1 MPRTTGQP
9 MPRKTTVL
17 NAALAAVLVA
27 AAAAAPGTAP
37 APTPTP
43 TPAPAAAM
51 SGPAP
56 SPAPALRAPMTS
68 SAAVH
73 LDGSGECTYPA
84 KAIKGTP
91 WSLQRILLDRL
102 WQDTKG
108 RDSAGRPVRVAVID
122 SGVDVRNPQL
132 KGAVDVESGADLLT
146 GMTETAA
153 EAAAKGGTGGTGVRA
168 NAKDA
173 PRAPG
178 PAPSPGPSDGKA
190 DGDRKKA
197 GDKSTPKPGTPSA
210 SPSGEKKD
218 EPGKPEKSAEPSP
231 SKSPEKSPDK
241 PPEGKPEKE
250 PEKPKPDPTLD
261 LVGHGTKVAGIIAA
275 RPSPGSG
282 FVGIAPESVI
292 IPIRQNDEK
301 GTGTSRTLAQG
312 IGLAVAAGARV
323 INISQDTTKALEHDS
338 DLERAVKEAL
348 EKDVVVVASA
358 GNDGLGGDVKET
370 YPAAYKGVLAVGA
383 SDRNNERASFSQPG
397 EFVGVAAPGVEMVS
411 TVPLGGQCVD
421 NGTSFSAPYVAGVA
435 ALIRAKHPDWKQH
448 QVVAQIEQTAERV
461 TKGHDPY
468 IGWGVVDPVRAL
480 TDDAHPVDRVTA
492 AGPETRSVRAPS
504 VAPLAVGESPQQRQ
518 ERLAAYALGGAAVL
532 VATITGVAVVGREH
546 RRRRASRGL

>member
-1 MPRTTGQP
+1 MPST
-9 MPRKTTVL
+9 TTVL
-17 NAALAAVLVA
+17 NAALATLL
-27 AAAAAPGTAP
+27 AAAPVAVP
-37 APTPTP
+37 PSVPSP
-43 TPAPAAAM
+43 PAAVA
-51 SGPAP
+51 
-56 SPAPALRAPMTS
+56 SPV
-68 SAAVH
+68 AVN

-84 KAIKGTP
+84 KTIKGTP

-122 SGVDVRNPQL
+122 SGVDIRNPQL

-146 GMTETAA
+146 GMP
-153 EAAAKGGTGGTGVRA
+153 EAAAGDRTGVRA
-168 NAKDA
+168 NAQDA
-173 PRAPG
+173 PHAPAPG
-178 PAPSPGPSDGKA
+178 PSPGPSDGGKDRKT
-190 DGDRKKA
+190 DGDRKQD
-197 GDKSTPKPGTPSA
+197 GNKSTPKAGAPSA

-231 SKSPEKSPDK
+231 SKSPEKAPDK
-241 PPEGKPEKE
+241 PAEKE
-250 PEKPKPDPTLD
+250 PVKPKPDPTLD

-323 INISQDTTKALEHDS
+323 INISQDTTKALQHDS
-338 DLERAVKEAL
+338 DLERAVEEAL

-358 GNDGLGGDVKET
+358 GNDGLGGDVKKT

-383 SDRNNERASFSQPG
+383 SDRNNERAVFSQPG

-448 QVVAQIEQTAERV
+448 QVVAQIEQTAERA

-468 IGWGVVDPVRAL
+468 VGWGVVDPVRAL
-480 TDDAHPVDRVTA
+480 TDDAHPVDRVTPS
-492 AGPETRSVRAPS
+492 GPVARSVRAPS
-504 VAPLAVGESPQQRQ
+504 VAPLAVGESPQQRK
-518 ERLAAYALGGAAVL
+518 ERLATYALGGAAVL
-532 VATITGVAVVGREH
+532 VVTIAGVAVVGREH
-546 RRRRASRGL
+546 RRRRTTRGT

>member
-1 MPRTTGQP
+1 MPRT
-9 MPRKTTVL
+9 TTVL
-17 NAALAAVLVA
+17 NAALAAALVT
-27 AAAAAPGTAP
+27 AAAAAPGAAPAPMLTPADASAPVPSTAP
-37 APTPTP
+37 ALH
-43 TPAPAAAM
+43 APV
-51 SGPAP
+51 
-56 SPAPALRAPMTS
+56 TS
-68 SAAVH
+68 SAAVN
-73 LDGSGECTYPA
+73 LDGSGECTTYPA
-84 KAIKGTP
+84 KTIKGTP

-146 GMTETAA
+146 GMAEAAA
-153 EAAAKGGTGGTGVRA
+153 EAAAKGGTGVRA
-168 NAKDA
+168 NTKDA

-178 PAPSPGPSDGKA
+178 PAPSPGPSDAGKDGKA

-197 GDKSTPKPGTPSA
+197 GDKSTPKAGTPSGF
-210 SPSGEKKD
+210 PSGEKKGD
-218 EPGKPEKSAEPSP
+218 PGKPERSAEPSP

-448 QVVAQIEQTAERV
+448 QVVAQIEQTAERA

-480 TDDAHPVDRVTA
+480 TDDAHPVDRVTP
-492 AGPETRSVRAPS
+492 AGPEARSVRAPS
-504 VAPLAVGESPQQRQ
+504 VAPLAVGESPQQRK
-518 ERLAAYALGGAAVL
+518 ERLATYALGGAAVL
-532 VATITGVAVVGREH
+532 VATIAGVAVVGREH
-546 RRRRASRGL
+546 RRRRSLRGL

>member
-1 MPRTTGQP
+1 MPRTT
-9 MPRKTTVL
+9 TALTLVL
-17 NAALAAVLVA
+17 SAALTVSVTAAASA
-27 AAAAAPGTAP
+27 AAATSPTAGRGAVSP
-37 APTPTP
+37 HE
-43 TPAPAAAM
+43 
-51 SGPAP
+51 AP
-56 SPAPALRAPMTS
+56 SVP
-68 SAAVH
+68 VN

-84 KAIKGTP
+84 KPIKGTP

-108 RDSAGRPVRVAVID
+108 RDSTGRPVRVAVID
-122 SGVDVRNPQL
+122 TGVDVKNPQL
-132 KGAVDVESGADLLT
+132 KGAVDAESGADLLT
-146 GMTETAA
+146 GMP
-153 EAAAKGGTGGTGVRA
+153 EAAKDATTAGGANDGTGVRA
-168 NAKDA
+168 DAKDG
-173 PRAPG
+173 PRAPAPG
-178 PAPSPGPSDGKA
+178 PSPSPSAGAKDRRKDKSTPSPGPSPSPS
-190 DGDRKKA
+190 A
-197 GDKSTPKPGTPSA
+197 GDKNA
-210 SPSGEKKD
+210 S
-218 EPGKPEKSAEPSP
+218 GKPEKSPEPSP
-231 SKSPEKSPDK
+231 SKSPEKSPEK
-241 PPEGKPEKE
+241 PPEKE

-323 INISQDTTKALEHDS
+323 INISQDTTKALRPDS
-338 DLERAVKEAL
+338 DLELAVKDAL

-358 GNDGLGGDVKET
+358 GNDGLGGEVKET
-370 YPAAYKGVLAVGA
+370 YPAAYKGVLAVAA

-448 QVVAQIEQTAERV
+448 QVVAQIEQTAERA
-461 TKGHDPY
+461 TNGHDRY

-480 TDDAHPVDRVTA
+480 TEDAHPLDRVTP
-492 AGPETRSVRAPS
+492 AGPQARAARAPD
-504 VAPLAVGESPQQRQ
+504 VAPLAVGESPQQRK
-518 ERLAAYALGGAAVL
+518 ERLATYVLGGAAVL
-532 VATITGVAVVGREH
+532 VATIAGAAVVARDH
-546 RRRRASRGL
+546 RRRRGLSGPREL

>member
-1 MPRTTGQP
+1 MPRTTTP
-9 MPRKTTVL
+9 L
-17 NAALAAVLVA
+17 ALALSAALTMGVTAAS
-27 AAAAAPGTAP
+27 AAAAPS
-37 APTPTP
+37 
-43 TPAPAAAM
+43 PAAARDAVPPH
-51 SGPAP
+51 GAAHEALPAHDA
-56 SPAPALRAPMTS
+56 APAHEAS
-68 SAAVH
+68 SMPVN

-84 KAIKGTP
+84 KPIKGTP

-122 SGVDVRNPQL
+122 TGVDVKNPQL
-132 KGAVDVESGADLLT
+132 KGAVDAESGADLLT
-146 GMTETAA
+146 GMP
-153 EAAAKGGTGGTGVRA
+153 EAAKDGSTTAGGAKDATGVRA
-168 NAKDA
+168 DAKDG
-173 PRAPG
+173 PRAPAPG
-178 PAPSPGPSDGKA
+178 PSPSHAAGAKDGKKDKGTPSPG
-190 DGDRKKA
+190 
-197 GDKSTPKPGTPSA
+197 PSA
-210 SPSGEKKD
+210 SPSGGGKNAS
-218 EPGKPEKSAEPSP
+218 GKPEKSPEPSP
-231 SKSPEKSPDK
+231 SKSPEKSPEK
-241 PPEGKPEKE
+241 PPEKE

-323 INISQDTTKALEHDS
+323 INISQDTTKALLPDS
-338 DLERAVKEAL
+338 DLELAVKDAL

-358 GNDGLGGDVKET
+358 GNDGLGGEVKET

-448 QVVAQIEQTAERV
+448 QVVAQIEQTAERA
-461 TKGHDPY
+461 TNGHDRY

-480 TDDAHPVDRVTA
+480 TEDAHPLDRVTPA
-492 AGPETRSVRAPS
+492 KPQARNVRAPD
-504 VAPLAVGESPQQRQ
+504 VAPLAVGETPQQRK
-518 ERLAAYALGGAAVL
+518 ERLATYVLGGAAVL
-532 VATITGVAVVGREH
+532 VAAIAGAAVVGREH
-546 RRRRASRGL
+546 RRRRGLRGS

>member
-1 MPRTTGQP
+1 MPRTT
-9 MPRKTTVL
+9 TALTL
-17 NAALAAVLVA
+17 ALSAALTVSVTAVSA
-27 AAAAAPGTAP
+27 AAAAS
-37 APTPTP
+37 
-43 TPAPAAAM
+43 PAAGRGAV
-51 SGPAP
+51 PPHEA
-56 SPAPALRAPMTS
+56 SPVP
-68 SAAVH
+68 VN

-84 KAIKGTP
+84 KPIKGTP

-122 SGVDVRNPQL
+122 TGVDVKNPQL
-132 KGAVDVESGADLLT
+132 KGAVDTESGADLLT
-146 GMTETAA
+146 GMPEAAKDGTTAA
-153 EAAAKGGTGGTGVRA
+153 GAKDGTGVRA
-168 NAKDA
+168 DAKDGPQA
-173 PRAPG
+173 PAPG
-178 PAPSPGPSDGKA
+178 PSPSPAAGEKDRKKDKSSPSPGASPSPS
-190 DGDRKKA
+190 A
-197 GDKSTPKPGTPSA
+197 GDKNA
-210 SPSGEKKD
+210 S
-218 EPGKPEKSAEPSP
+218 GKPEKSPEPSP
-231 SKSPEKSPDK
+231 SKSPEKSPEK
-241 PPEGKPEKE
+241 PPEKE

-275 RPSPGSG
+275 RPAPGSG

-323 INISQDTTKALEHDS
+323 INISQDTTKALSPDS
-338 DLERAVKEAL
+338 DLELAVKDAL

-358 GNDGLGGDVKET
+358 GNDGLGGEVKET
-370 YPAAYKGVLAVGA
+370 YPAAYKGVLAVAA
-383 SDRNNERASFSQPG
+383 SDRNNERATFSQPG

-448 QVVAQIEQTAERV
+448 QVVAQIEQTAERA
-461 TKGHDPY
+461 TNGHDRY

-480 TDDAHPVDRVTA
+480 TEDAHPLDRVTPA
-492 AGPETRSVRAPS
+492 KPQARNVRAPD
-504 VAPLAVGESPQQRQ
+504 VAPLAAGESPQQRK
-518 ERLAAYALGGAAVL
+518 ERLATYVLGGTAVL
-532 VATITGVAVVGREH
+532 VATIAGAAVVARDH
-546 RRRRASRGL
+546 RRRRGLPGPRGL

>member
-1 MPRTTGQP
+1 M
-9 MPRKTTVL
+9 
-17 NAALAAVLVA
+17 
-27 AAAAAPGTAP
+27 
-37 APTPTP
+37 
-43 TPAPAAAM
+43 
-51 SGPAP
+51 
-56 SPAPALRAPMTS
+56 SPAPVAS
-68 SAAVH
+68 SAPVY

-84 KAIKGTP
+84 KTIKGTP

-132 KGAVDVESGADLLT
+132 RGAVDVESGADLLT
-146 GMTETAA
+146 GMA
-153 EAAAKGGTGGTGVRA
+153 EAAAKEGAKDAARGGVTDGATEGTSVRA
-168 NAKDA
+168 NAQDA
-173 PRAPG
+173 PREPRPG
-178 PAPSPGPSDGKA
+178 PSPGPSG
-190 DGDRKKA
+190 GGRDRKKD
-197 GDKSTPKPGTPSA
+197 GDKVGDKDGEKSTPKPGSSSG
-210 SPSGEKKD
+210 SPAADKKD
-218 EPGKPEKSAEPSP
+218 ESKNPEKSAEPSP
-231 SKSPEKSPDK
+231 SKSPDK
-241 PPEGKPEKE
+241 PPEKEKEKE

-323 INISQDTTKALEHDS
+323 INISQDTTKALKPDS
-338 DLERAVKEAL
+338 DLERAVKDAL

-383 SDRNNERASFSQPG
+383 SDRNNERAVFSQPG

-448 QVVAQIEQTAERV
+448 QVVAQIEQTAERA
-461 TKGHDPY
+461 TSGHDPY

-480 TDDAHPVDRVTA
+480 TDDAHPLDRVA
-492 AGPETRSVRAPS
+492 PAKPEARGVRAPA
-504 VAPLAVGESPQQRQ
+504 VAPLAVGESPQQRK
-518 ERLAAYALGGAAVL
+518 ERLATYALGGAAVL
-532 VATITGVAVVGREH
+532 VASIAGLAVVGREH
-546 RRRRASRGL
+546 RRRRALRGG

>member
-1 MPRTTGQP
+1 MNP
-9 MPRKTTVL
+9 
-17 NAALAAVLVA
+17 
-27 AAAAAPGTAP
+27 
-37 APTPTP
+37 
-43 TPAPAAAM
+43 
-51 SGPAP
+51 
-56 SPAPALRAPMTS
+56 
-68 SAAVH
+68 H

-84 KAIKGTP
+84 KPIKGTP

-122 SGVDVRNPQL
+122 TGVDVRNPQL

-146 GMTETAA
+146 GMP
-153 EAAAKGGTGGTGVRA
+153 EATKNGAVDGGAKDGTGVTA
-168 NAKDA
+168 DAKDA

-178 PAPSPGPSDGKA
+178 PGPSPGPSAGAKDGK
-190 DGDRKKA
+190 K
-197 GDKSTPKPGTPSA
+197 DKSTPPASPSA
-210 SPSGEKKD
+210 SPSAGDKNESK
-218 EPGKPEKSAEPSP
+218 KPEKSPEPSP
-231 SKSPEKSPDK
+231 SKSPEKSPEK
-241 PPEGKPEKE
+241 PPEKE
-250 PEKPKPDPTLD
+250 PEKPKPDPALD

-275 RPSPGSG
+275 RPSPASG

-301 GTGTSRTLAQG
+301 GTGTTRTLAQG

-323 INISQDTTKALEHDS
+323 INISQDTQDPAKLLRPDS
-338 DLERAVKEAL
+338 DLERAVKDAL

-358 GNDGLGGDVKET
+358 GNDGLGGEVKET
-370 YPAAYKGVLAVGA
+370 YPAAYKGVLAVAA

-448 QVVAQIEQTAERV
+448 QVVAQIEQTAERA
-461 TKGHDPY
+461 TNGHDRY

-480 TDDAHPVDRVTA
+480 TEDARPLDRVTPAKPA
-492 AGPETRSVRAPS
+492 ARTVRAPD
-504 VAPLAVGESPQQRQ
+504 VAPLAAGETPQQRK
-518 ERLAAYALGGAAVL
+518 ERLATYALGGAAVL
-532 VATITGVAVVGREH
+532 VATIAGAALVGREH
-546 RRRRASRGL
+546 RRRRGLRGM